1 VQTLMQN
8 CRSML
13 TLIYAHPYPLHSR
26 VNRVLREAVQD
37 LPGVRTRDLYALYPD
52 FHIDVAAEQAA
63 LADSRTVVLQHPM
76 RWYHTPALLSLWFE
90 KVLAYGW
97 AYGHDEQGQR
107 VSALQ
112 GKRLLWAVTAGGA
125 QATYSPEGY
134 NRHTVPEIGAPIRQT
149 ALYCGMEWLE
159 PHVVYGTS
167 RLDAVTLA
175 QAAQSYRERLIQL
188 LEASA

>member
-1 VQTLMQN
+1 MQN
-8 CRSML
+8 PLCML

-26 VNRVLREAVQD
+26 VNRALRQAVD
-37 LPGVRTRDLYALYPD
+37 ELPGVRTRDLYALYPD

-63 LADSRTVVLQHPM
+63 LAESRIIVLQHPM

-97 AYGHDEQGQR
+97 AYGHDATGQR
-107 VSALQ
+107 ARALQ

-125 QATYSPEGY
+125 QSAYSPEGY
-134 NRHTVPEIGAPIRQT
+134 NQHTVHEMGAPIRQT

-159 PHVVYGTS
+159 PHVVYGTGQ
-167 RLDAVTLA
+167 LEVVTLA
-175 QAAQSYRERLIQL
+175 QAARGYRDRLVEL
-188 LEASA
+188 LQEGVA